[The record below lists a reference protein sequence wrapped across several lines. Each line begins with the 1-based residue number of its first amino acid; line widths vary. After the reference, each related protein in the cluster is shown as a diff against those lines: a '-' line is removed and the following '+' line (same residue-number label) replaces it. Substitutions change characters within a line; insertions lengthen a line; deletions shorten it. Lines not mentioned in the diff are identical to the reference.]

1 MGARIALKKHAT
13 DRAARTAGRAGPP
26 AWGGYHVNRGER
38 RAEAGRTGD
47 CRRQRGKGLAHAV
60 RVARLCL
67 MVIGMVAIPWWP
79 VAAGPSE
86 LALPG
91 FPDMT
96 GRSGESPAVFLNPA
110 AAAGLPNPKAGLW
123 ATVPG
128 PDPTASSPSYALT
141 LLDPGGRLAGG
152 LVAILTDDPTG
163 QSLSLSYS
171 AAARLGPAALGLR
184 PVWTRQADVEGT
196 WTLDLGFAWQ
206 VAPWMSVGIA
216 AHHLPLGGS
225 HVEIFPPW
233 GLAGLTL
240 TATGLNDAQLS
251 LGVSAPDLTSDAS
264 LAARAGLRLPL
275 GSSFRLL
282 AGYEHDLRSG
292 EPVGWSGSLALR
304 AGQLFIDLG
313 YQSDQV
319 YNLGIEAGW

>member
-1 MGARIALKKHAT
+1 M
-13 DRAARTAGRAGPP
+13 
-26 AWGGYHVNRGER
+26 NRGER
-38 RAEAGRTGD
+38 RAEAGRTVG
-47 CRRQRGKGLAHAV
+47 RRPEWRKRLAHAV
-60 RVARLCL
+60 RVAGLCL
-67 MVIGMVAIPWWP
+67 MAVGMVVIPWWT

-91 FPDMT
+91 FPDIT

-110 AAAGLPNPKAGLW
+110 AAAGLPNPTVGLW

-128 PDPTASSPSYALT
+128 PDQTAGSPSYALT

-163 QSLSLSYS
+163 QGLSLSYS
-171 AAARLGPAALGLR
+171 AAARLGPVALGLR
-184 PVWTRQADVEGT
+184 PVWTRQAGAGGD
-196 WTLDLGFAWQ
+196 WSLDLGFAWQ
-206 VAPWMSVGIA
+206 AAPWISVGIA

-225 HVEIFPPW
+225 EVEILPPW

-240 TATGLNDAQLS
+240 TATRLNDAQLS
-251 LGVSAPDLTSDAS
+251 LGVKVPDLNSDAG
-264 LAARAGLRLPL
+264 LMARAGLRLPL

-282 AGYEHDLRSG
+282 AGYHHDLDSG

-313 YQSDQV
+313 YQADQV
-319 YNLGIEAGW
+319 YHLGLEAGW